1 MQHAHTTP
9 STPWRWR
16 VILGCQAVLL
26 MTSGAPGTAWGACM
40 WRWSS
45 PVACAGA
52 RLSSPLRSPWS
63 SSSRPLPSLPTQ
75 LPRHRD
81 RLWWLPPGTRVHTR
95 GAPLPLSPS
104 ALTAGARSPR
114 RSPLSHRRAR
124 RTHRPEQYALACR
137 PRAGPWGQGGLGHPG
152 SPPAPSRGRARSG
165 RRDGSHHHPSL
176 PCVVTLPPAR
186 SRAPATADGAG
197 VIRTNRAMTLFT
209 SVYTYVSRV
218 RSVEVLQ
225 YHCMVYR
232 ASQHHA
238 AASPH
243 DCFSKCWRAR
253 QVGTC

>member
-40 WRWSS
+40 WRGSS
-45 PVACAGA
+45 PGACAGA
-52 RLSSPLRSPWS
+52 RPSSPLRSPWW

-114 RSPLSHRRAR
+114 CAPLSHRRAR
-124 RTHRPEQYALACR
+124 RTHRPEGYALACR

-152 SPPAPSRGRARSG
+152 SPPAPSRGRTERAQRRVTPPPVSAMCGDAPACAVTCARHGG
-165 RRDGSHHHPSL
+165 RTRRYPDKPCPDFVYVSVHLCL
-176 PCVVTLPPAR
+176 PCSISGSPSIPMHGL
-186 SRAPATADGAG
+186 SC
-197 VIRTNRAMTLFT
+197 I
-209 SVYTYVSRV
+209 
-218 RSVEVLQ
+218 
-225 YHCMVYR
+225 
-232 ASQHHA
+232 
-238 AASPH
+238 AASCCRFP
-243 DCFSKCWRAR
+243 A
-253 QVGTC
+253 